1 MELRERQ
8 LANSAEDVCP
18 LLVGTP
24 ITKLTRT
31 TVDGSSFD
39 LNAAIAEKPTILTIC
54 YF

>member
-1 MELRERQ
+1 MDQRERQ

-18 LLVGTP
+18 LLAGAP
-24 ITKLTRT
+24 IPKLTLT

-39 LNAAIAEKPTILTIC
+39 LNAAIAEKPAILMIC